1 MITIS
6 VIQNGFQKSVHVEPG
21 PSLLDMLRE
30 NDINIYAPCGGKGTC
45 GKCRVNIP
53 GEGEMLAC
61 IYYPDKD
68 IKVILPDEY
77 EAKILTTQTEFLYD
91 LPFQPKPETQLS
103 KQPYGAAIDIGTTTV
118 VMYFLNLLTGQIES
132 ISAFINPQNIY
143 GSDVVSRINYVQEN
157 SGGLKKLHN
166 LIIKAINEHLKSYL
180 RQKGLNENNI
190 EKLVAVGNTTMLHLF
205 LNVDPVSIALAPF
218 TPRFTDKQTIRAG
231 SLKLLMNHEG
241 KVTTLPNV
249 SAYVGADILVGL
261 TAIKTSFQKYLF
273 IDIGTN
279 GEMALVNGQKVLTCA
294 TAAGP
299 AFEGANLFCGTGA
312 INGAIAEFTDIS
324 KYKTIGNAN
333 PVGICGSGIVD
344 ILAYLISNELVDETG
359 LLKED
364 PYVIHQSNQIQ
375 VTQQDIREI
384 QLAKS
389 AVMAGIR
396 LLLKHAGINYD
407 ELDALFLAGGFG
419 NYINIESAIQI
430 GLLPKE
436 MRDKIYPI
444 GNSAGIGALQYLKSA
459 GFEQKVN
466 ETLQNTSYIELS
478 NEEDFPVEF
487 AMNMNFDTQWL

>member
-6 VIQNGFQKSVHVEPG
+6 VIRNGFKKSFQAEPG
-21 PSLLDMLRE
+21 SSLLDMLRE

-53 GEGEMLAC
+53 GKGETLAC

-68 IKVILPDEY
+68 IKVILPDDY

-91 LPFQPKPETQLS
+91 VPFQSAPEVQLS
-103 KQPYGAAIDIGTTTV
+103 KQPYGVAIDIGTTTV
-118 VMYFLNLLTGQIES
+118 VMYFLNLITGQIES

-157 SGGLKKLHN
+157 NGGLKKLQGV
-166 LIIKAINEHLKSYL
+166 IIKAINEQLKNFTQ
-180 RQKGLNENNI
+180 QKELNEESI
-190 EKLVAVGNTTMLHLF
+190 VKLVTVGNTTMLHL
-205 LNVDPVSIALAPF
+205 LLGADPVSIALAPF
-218 TPRFTDKQTIRAG
+218 TPKFTGKQIISSG
-231 SLKLLMNHEG
+231 SVKLSMNKEG

-249 SAYVGADILVGL
+249 SAYVGADVLVGL
-261 TAIKTSFQKYLF
+261 TAINTDFQKFIF

-279 GEMALVNGQKVLTCA
+279 GEMALVNGDKIITCA

-299 AFEGANLFCGTGA
+299 AFEGANLYCGTGA
-312 INGAIAEFTDIS
+312 IEGAIAEFFDVS
-324 KYKTIGNAN
+324 HYKTISNAD

-344 ILAYLISNELVDETG
+344 ILAYLVRNKIVDETG

-364 PYVIHQSNQIQ
+364 PFVIHQSNQIQ

-389 AVMAGIR
+389 AIMAGIR
-396 LLLKHAGINYD
+396 LLLKHAGLNYD

-419 NYINIESAIQI
+419 NYINIESGIQI

-436 MRDKIYPI
+436 MQDKIYPI
-444 GNSAGIGALQYLKSA
+444 GNSAGIGALQSLKSA
-459 GFEQKVN
+459 DFEQKVN

-487 AMNMNFDTQWL
+487 AMNMNFDI